1 MGVMPAPES
10 MGEHLGRTHG
20 LVAVGT
26 TADVQEQFHLIF
38 SARKVMH
45 PLVVRLVEGGT
56 LD

>member
-1 MGVMPAPES
+1 MPAPES
-10 MGEHLGRTHG
+10 MGEHLARTHG

-26 TADVQEQFHLIF
+26 TAEVQEQFHLIF

-45 PLVVRLVEGGT
+45 PLVVRLVEGRG